1 MHALLKTH
9 RAVVAF
15 FTSQGCPPCGMIS
28 PVFETLAREKGG
40 REGVAFTKIDLGAGL
55 GGSVASEWA
64 VRVTPTFLFFLDGK
78 KVGCPLLIC

>member
-1 MHALLKTH
+1 
-9 RAVVAF
+9 
-15 FTSQGCPPCGMIS
+15 MIS
-28 PVFETLAREKGG
+28 PVFETLAQEKGG

-78 KVGCPLLIC
+78 KVGCASLACSDAEFVLMPDTRTERSQCL